1 MIPSLNI
8 DHSITSLKLDDS
20 INYAL
25 DLLDEFKIYHLP
37 VVDGNEYLG
46 YISEGILLNTSADLI
61 GDLVLAGEKVYTS
74 DTESLYS
81 SLKTLANHQLSSL
94 AVLNKD
100 EEYLGVITIHS
111 IFKTFSEISS
121 IRSNGGV
128 FSIIVAQHDYSLA
141 EFSRIIE
148 SNGYKILSV
157 ELVTVPE
164 SPLMVEVIFK
174 LNSYDLTLAYAT
186 MERFGYNVNL
196 RFGKNLFDNDNSDRI
211 NEILNYLKL

>member
-37 VVDGNEYLG
+37 VVDDNEYLG
-46 YISEGILLNTSADLI
+46 YVSEGILLNTTADLI
-61 GDLVLAGEKVYTS
+61 GDLVLAGEKVFATDS
-74 DTESLYS
+74 ESLYS

-94 AVLNKD
+94 AVLGKN

-141 EFSRIIE
+141 EFSRILE

-186 MERFGYNVNL
+186 MERFGYNINL

-211 NEILNYLKL
+211 NEILNYLNL

>member
-1 MIPSLNI
+1 MIPSINI

-25 DLLDEFKIYHLP
+25 DLMDEFKIYHLP
-37 VVDGNEYLG
+37 VVDGEEYLG
-46 YISEGILLNTSADLI
+46 YVSEGILLNATADLI
-61 GDLVLAGEKVYTS
+61 GNLVLAGEKVYTS
-74 DTESLYS
+74 DSESLYS
-81 SLKTLANHQLSSL
+81 SLKTLANHQLSTL
-94 AVLNKD
+94 AVLGKD

-111 IFKTFSEISS
+111 IFRSFSEISA

-128 FSIIVAQHDYSLA
+128 FSIIVAQYDYSLA
-141 EFSRIIE
+141 EFSRILE

-164 SPLMVEVIFK
+164 TPMMVEVIFK

-186 MERFGYNVNL
+186 MERFGYNINL

-211 NEILNYLKL
+211 NEILNYLDL